1 MSKVHSRVWGN
12 FWNSETAESSLKIM
26 KNAFYFISKAFFV
39 LEIFTFL
46 SWLLVTQ
53 RNSLIRR
60 LIPELMTSQAGQKLI
75 GIHILSNIS
84 RIKCNQAMKFG
95 ELIENNVRNIF
106 LKKSYRRWGTK
117 ASSITLSVF
126 KELYLSSTL
135 VLIYFGWPPL
145 GHSIK
150 TNFITFQT
158 IDLEIWYG
166 I

>member
-1 MSKVHSRVWGN
+1 MWGN
-12 FWNSETAESSLKIM
+12 FWNSETTESSLKIM

-39 LEIFTFL
+39 LEIFTYL
-46 SWLLVTQ
+46 SWLLVIQ
-53 RNSLIRR
+53 RNSLIRT
-60 LIPELMTSQAGQKLI
+60 LIPELMTSHAVQKLI
-75 GIHILSNIS
+75 AIHILSNIS
-84 RIKCNQAMKFG
+84 RIQCNQAMKFG

-106 LKKSYRRWGTK
+106 LKKLCRKWGTK
-117 ASSITLSVF
+117 TSARSLSVF

-135 VLIYFGWPPL
+135 LLIYFGSPPL